1 LKQLLVNRVF
11 AESVLGPFHL
21 LSQFPENSF
30 EDSADVFVETDP
42 HRRIHT
48 LSRTRGDRQPN
59 LGVYSA
65 SPHESHHVLVPP
77 PWTLHRCCHSC
88 FEYLNEGKLF
98 ETRDTRTSTMA
109 ESNPGSWTESM
120 SGRERVRHVVELL
133 DEPTPVQTIADRADV
148 SRATADDELQRLQS
162 DDWVTETTV
171 DGTKAYDLNPVR
183 MLFDEVTALI
193 EAHSRDEL
201 ESQLTELT
209 EEQEELATEYEVD
222 SLDEFRAQLADEEF
236 SAAELRERR
245 NVIATWEAIN
255 TELGLVKHALH
266 LYDDVIE
273 LSSPRTDSPSPL
285 A

>member
-1 LKQLLVNRVF
+1 M
-11 AESVLGPFHL
+11 ADS
-21 LSQFPENSF
+21 NS
-30 EDSADVFVETDP
+30 E
-42 HRRIHT
+42 
-48 LSRTRGDRQPN
+48 
-59 LGVYSA
+59 
-65 SPHESHHVLVPP
+65 
-77 PWTLHRCCHSC
+77 
-88 FEYLNEGKLF
+88 
-98 ETRDTRTSTMA
+98 
-109 ESNPGSWTESM
+109 SWTENM

-133 DEPTPVQTIADRADV
+133 DEPTPVQEIADRADV

-183 MLFDEVTALI
+183 MLFDEVTDLI

-209 EEQEELATEYEVD
+209 EEQEELATEYGVS
-222 SLDEFRAQLADEEF
+222 SLDEFRDQLADEEF

-266 LYDDVIE
+266 LYDDVIG
-273 LSSPRTDSPSPL
+273 LSSPRTDSQSTL
-285 A
+285 V